1 MQARTGN
8 ESDEAT
14 TPTPLAPVQEGRGNF
29 VVLRKRQAI
38 MMDFFFNFH
47 AHPTGFKEV
56 GQEATIC

>member
-14 TPTPLAPVQEGRGNF
+14 TPTTSAPVQEGRGNF
-29 VVLRKRQAI
+29 VVLRKRQAMTI
-38 MMDFFFNFH
+38 VNFH
-47 AHPTGFKEV
+47 AHPTEFKEV